1 MGIFTRIIAGGIVGF
16 YFAEKDLPFPVSYH
30 PRPLERI
37 GHLSVDL
44 QIVDV
49 ITRDLQDAVGY
60 GTKPAPP
67 SE

>member
-30 PRPLERI
+30 SRPLERT
-37 GHLSVDL
+37 GHLSIDL

-49 ITRDLQDAVGY
+49 ITRDLQ
-60 GTKPAPP
+60 
-67 SE
+67 